1 MSRPLGTRNPAFEER
16 RRQLAE
22 AAAGALLGPDGGA
35 ASFHSLVAAT
45 GASASVLQHYFGDY
59 EGLIVAAFTA
69 AHEQGAPYLQVMA
82 DPGDLPFTESMT
94 IAAAF
99 LAQGWSMGVGTLQAA
114 GLVHGLGH
122 PKLGPAYVDQL
133 LEPTVQAVEARLGV
147 HRDRG
152 ELPAE
157 VDLRFAALSFVSPLF
172 LALMHQGALS
182 GRSCRPLDLEA
193 FAAAQVRAF
202 VQGWGRSGA
211 VQAAR

>member
-22 AAAGALLGPDGGA
+22 AAAQALLGPEGGA
-35 ASFHSLVAAT
+35 ASFRSLVAAT

-59 EGLIVAAFTA
+59 EGLIVAAFAA
-69 AHEQGAPYLQVMA
+69 AHDQGRPYLQVMA
-82 DPGDLPFTESMT
+82 DPGTLPLLESMT
-94 IAAAF
+94 AAAAF
-99 LAQGWSMGVGTLQAA
+99 LALGWEMGVGVLQAA

-147 HRDRG
+147 HQARG
-152 ELPAE
+152 ELPPE

-202 VQGWGRSGA
+202 VAGWVRPWPESGM
-211 VQAAR
+211 